1 MVENLWPW
9 TSNRLRHKR
18 PWEQS
23 VPLGQRS
30 RKRAASQENTFLA
43 IPALLFSQTAIKTA
57 TPPPHVSAG
66 PSAQLMFH
74 LLPGS
79 RRCSNSLSWAITPGR
94 QCQRPQQEA
103 DVSISGSMW
112 HSDSSAS
119 RVPAG
124 CSGELNLHPKPVA
137 IRLNKQYEEKVITT
151 MLHHSLPPAPQPS
164 LYPHPASVRWSGGL
178 LPLPLPYHLSSGVS
192 MAQLGAGLPSL
203 PAATQQWVSPL
214 PAFTSRRGGSVSQ
227 CSIFV
232 GLCCQGPVRSWT
244 YTSTLP

>member
-1 MVENLWPW
+1 MVENLRPW

-23 VPLGQRS
+23 VPPGQRS

-94 QCQRPQQEA
+94 QCQWPQQEA
-103 DVSISGSMW
+103 DLSISGSMW

-124 CSGELNLHPKPVA
+124 CSGELNLHPRPVA

-151 MLHHSLPPAPQPS
+151 MLHHSLPPGSQPS
-164 LYPHPASVRWSGGL
+164 LYPHPASVRWSGGSASPPPPIPSL
-178 LPLPLPYHLSSGVS
+178 LWH
-192 MAQLGAGLPSL
+192 QHGAGLPSL